1 MTMAG
6 KPIVPPFS
14 EADAVA
20 KVRAAED
27 LWNTRDPEKVA
38 AAYAPD
44 SRWRNRTTWVRGHD
58 EIVAF
63 LTQKWD
69 RERDYRLIKEMWSY
83 GGNRIAVRFASESMG
98 KDGLWY
104 RSYGNEQW
112 EFDENGRCLFRH
124 ASINDLQIGEDER
137 LYHWEAP
144 GPRPEGHPG
153 LTDLG
158 L

>member
-1 MTMAG
+1 MTA
-6 KPIVPPFS
+6 KLVPPFD
-14 EADAVA
+14 EASAIA
-20 KVRAAED
+20 KVRAAEN

-44 SRWRNRTTWVRGHD
+44 SSWRNRTTWVKGGD

-63 LTQKWD
+63 LIQKWD
-69 RERDYRLIKEMWSY
+69 RERDYRLIKEMWAY

-112 EFDENGRCLFRH
+112 EFDGEGRCLFRH
-124 ASINDLQIGEDER
+124 ASINDLQIQETDR

-144 GPRPEGHPG
+144 GPRPQDHPS
-153 LTDLG
+153 LTELG

>member
-1 MTMAG
+1 MAG

-112 EFDENGRCLFRH
+112 EFDANGRCLFRH
-124 ASINDLQIGEDER
+124 ASINDLELGEGDR
-137 LYHWEAP
+137 LYHWDAP

-153 LTDLG
+153 LTELG

>member
-1 MTMAG
+1 MTA
-6 KPIVPPFS
+6 KPLVPPFD
-14 EADAVA
+14 EASATA

-44 SRWRNRTTWVRGHD
+44 SRWRNRTTWVTGHD

-69 RERDYRLIKEMWSY
+69 RERDYRLIKEMWAF
-83 GGNRIAVRFASESMG
+83 GGNRIAVRFASECIG

-104 RSYGNEQW
+104 RCYGNEQW
-112 EFDENGRCLFRH
+112 EFNEQGQCQFRH
-124 ASINDLQIGEDER
+124 ASINDLQIDEDDR
-137 LYHWEAP
+137 LYHWDAP
-144 GPRPEGHPG
+144 GSRPLDHPG
-153 LTDLG
+153 LSDLG

>member
-1 MTMAG
+1 MATSG
-6 KPIVPPFS
+6 LVPPFDRDS
-14 EADAVA
+14 AIA

-27 LWNTRDPEKVA
+27 LWNTRDPQKVA

-44 SRWRNRTTWVRGHD
+44 SRWRNRTTWVTGHD

-69 RERDYRLIKEMWSY
+69 RERDYRLIKEMWAF
-83 GGNRIAVRFASESMG
+83 GGHRIAVRFASECVG

-104 RSYGNEQW
+104 RCYGNEQW
-112 EFDENGRCLFRH
+112 EFNDQGQCQFRH
-124 ASINDLQIGEDER
+124 ASINDLQIGEADR
-137 LYHWEAP
+137 LYRWDAP
-144 GPRPEGHPG
+144 GPRPLDHPG
-153 LTDLG
+153 LSDLG

>member
-1 MTMAG
+1 MAG

-83 GGNRIAVRFASESMG
+83 GGNRIAVRFASESRG

>member
-1 MTMAG
+1 MATSG
-6 KPIVPPFS
+6 LVPPFDRDS
-14 EADAVA
+14 AIA

-44 SRWRNRTTWVRGHD
+44 SRWRNRTTWVTGRD

-63 LTQKWD
+63 LIQKWD
-69 RERDYRLIKEMWSY
+69 RERDYRLIKEMWAF
-83 GGNRIAVRFASESMG
+83 GGNRIAVRFASECVG

-104 RSYGNEQW
+104 RCYGNEQW
-112 EFDENGRCLFRH
+112 EFNDQGQCQFRH
-124 ASINDLQIGEDER
+124 ASINDLQIDEADR
-137 LYHWEAP
+137 LYHWDAP
-144 GPRPEGHPG
+144 GPRPTDHPG
-153 LTDLG
+153 LSDLG

>member
-1 MTMAG
+1 MAG